1 MKVLGIVGSARKNG
15 NTEIMMEEALRAA
28 AEAGAETE
36 LFSVRD
42 KAIAGCD
49 GCHACMQ
56 THECKIKDD
65 MGPLYEKMKA
75 ADAILL
81 GSPVYFHGVTAQ
93 AKAVMDR
100 CFCFLFGHDLKDK
113 VGGSLLVLRRVGSS
127 QSRAQINTWFLSQGM
142 HPLRGAVGYGAK
154 QGEVKEGV
162 GGGIGTTALGE
173 AADLGRDAVALVK
186 NLS

>member
-1 MKVLGIVGSARKNG
+1 MKVLGIVGSGRKNG
-15 NTEIMMEEALRAA
+15 NTQIMMEEALKAA

-36 LFSVRD
+36 LFSVVGKD
-42 KAIAGCD
+42 IAGCD
-49 GCHACMQ
+49 GCHVCMK
-56 THECKIKDD
+56 THACKIKDD
-65 MGPLYEKMKA
+65 MGPLYEQMKA

-93 AKAVMDR
+93 TKAVMDR
-100 CFCFLFGHDLKDK
+100 CFCFLFGHELKNK

-154 QGEVKEGV
+154 QGEVRDGV

-173 AADLGRDAVALVK
+173 AADLGRDAVALVQQ
-186 NLS
+186 LS